1 MKMIRTIQPVGQ
13 GGFYTEMFQFD
24 DKEYLYVYDCGSH
37 TEGEPE
43 RTIQSA
49 IPDGTDIETLF
60 ISHFDKDHVNGI
72 KELVSHRTIKKVVL
86 PQIDKYHWFYIL
98 TNAMDNGGTPHP
110 NLLTDLQ
117 NVIKDST
124 IIQVA
129 PFNEEEQRLE
139 PRTYNEDATPS
150 SNPIMSGDILNV
162 HRIWEYIPINTASR
176 QQIKNLENAL
186 LQIFRR
192 EYATLQ
198 SLKDLSDQEVANV
211 ISHHTSEINQVY
223 KQIFKNSNKA
233 SMCLYSGG
241 ILSDNIYMT
250 LPHFSCCP
258 RCYYNSHF
266 YDFDA
271 CLYTGDA
278 DLTTRKLTN
287 AITNLLGGRT
297 ERIATIQIPHH
308 GSKYNSDVESMD
320 RITDNHPV
328 LLFAS
333 YGTKNRH
340 RHPSLYLLNQLRDA
354 GYCVHEVTEFK
365 HTSLVQVIT
374 MHQRQR

>member
-1 MKMIRTIQPVGQ
+1 MMKMIRTIQPVGQ

-24 DKEYLYVYDCGSH
+24 DKESLYVYDCGSA
-37 TEGEPE
+37 TAGEPE

-117 NVIKDST
+117 NVIKDSA

-129 PFNEEEQRLE
+129 PFNEDEPYFEPHVYDEE
-139 PRTYNEDATPS
+139 
-150 SNPIMSGDILNV
+150 SNPQGHPIMSGDIFQINS
-162 HRIWEYIPINTASR
+162 IWEYIPVNTASR
-176 QQIKNLENAL
+176 QQINKLENGILPIFQRELPAL
-186 LQIFRR
+186 QNLD
-192 EYATLQ
+192 
-198 SLKDLSDQEVANV
+198 SLPDQEVANI
-211 ISHHTSEINQVY
+211 ISRHTSEINEVY

-241 ILSDNIYMT
+241 ASTY
-250 LPHFSCCP
+250 HFLIRECHSHCWCP
-258 RCYYNSHF
+258 RCYHNPHF
-266 YDFDA
+266 YHYEA

-297 ERIATIQIPHH
+297 ERIATIQLPHH

-374 MHQRQR
+374 MH